1 MDLLNILRIAMRA
14 LARNKMRSSL
24 TMLGIIIGVGAVI
37 AMVGVGQGA
46 RQQVQDQIA
55 AMGSNVLFVGAGS
68 VNRGGQRTGFGGTK
82 TLVQGDLDAILR
94 EVPTIKGGAPNDG
107 TSAQI
112 VYENQNWST
121 RVNGTLP
128 SFFDVR
134 LWPVQKGT
142 EFSQDDVDQAANVIV
157 LGNTVA
163 TNLFGSTDPIGKTVR
178 VRDLP
183 FKVIGVLVSK
193 GYSSGGMGGDQDDV
207 AYMPITTLQKKL
219 TGNTWYQFIMFSAVS
234 KDASFAA
241 QQQIESL
248 LRDRHRIR
256 QGQDDDFFVR
266 NMADIADLQD
276 QSSAVFTYLLAA
288 IASVSLV
295 VGGIGI
301 MNIMLVSVTERTRE
315 IGIRMA
321 IGATEEDVQRQ
332 FLIEAVVLSVLG
344 GIIGILLGVG
354 SSFIITNVLGWAV
367 LISPWSIVAAV
378 LFSMAVGVFFGY
390 YPARKAARLDP
401 IEALRYE

>member
-1 MDLLNILRIAMRA
+1 MDLISILRIALRA
-14 LARNKMRSSL
+14 LSRNKMRSSL

-55 AMGSNVLFVGAGS
+55 AMGSNILFVGAGS

-82 TLVQGDLDAILR
+82 TLVQGDVDAILR
-94 EVPTIKGGAPNDG
+94 EVPTIKAIAPNDG
-107 TSAQI
+107 TSGQM

-121 RVNGTLP
+121 RVNGTTP
-128 SFFDVR
+128 AFFDVR

-142 EFSQDDVDQAANVIV
+142 IFSQEDVEQAANVVV
-157 LGNTVA
+157 LGTTVA
-163 TNLFGSTDPIGKTVR
+163 NNLFGTTDPIGKTVR
-178 VRDLP
+178 IRDLP
-183 FKVIGVLVSK
+183 FKVIGVLLSK

-207 AYMPITTLQKKL
+207 AYMPITTMQKKL
-219 TGNTWYQFIMFSAVS
+219 TGNTWYSFVMCSAVS

-241 QQQIESL
+241 QQQIEAL

-266 NMADIADLQD
+266 NMADVADLQD
-276 QSSAVFTYLLAA
+276 QSSAVFTYLLAS
-288 IASVSLV
+288 IASVSLL

-332 FLIEAVVLSVLG
+332 FLIEAMVLSMLG
-344 GIIGILLGVG
+344 GAIGIMLGVG

-367 LISPWSIVAAV
+367 LISPWAILAAA
-378 LFSMAVGVFFGY
+378 LFSMGVGIFFGY

>member
-1 MDLLNILRIAMRA
+1 MDILSILRIALRA
-14 LARNKMRSSL
+14 LSRNKMRSSL

-55 AMGSNVLFVGAGS
+55 AMGSNILFVGAGS
-68 VNRGGQRTGFGGTK
+68 VNKGGQRTGFGGTK
-82 TLVQGDLDAILR
+82 TLVQGDVDAILR
-94 EVPTIKGGAPNDG
+94 EVPTIKAIAPNDG
-107 TSAQI
+107 TSGQM

-121 RVNGTLP
+121 RVNGTTP
-128 SFFDVR
+128 AFFDVR

-142 EFSQDDVDQAANVIV
+142 IFSQDDVDQAANVVV
-157 LGNTVA
+157 LGTTVA
-163 TNLFGSTDPIGKTVR
+163 TNLFGTTDPVGKTVR
-178 VRDLP
+178 IRDLP
-183 FKVIGVLVSK
+183 FKVIGVLLSK

-207 AYMPITTLQKKL
+207 AYMPITTMQKKL
-219 TGNTWYQFIMFSAVS
+219 TGNTWYSFVMCSAIS

-241 QQQIESL
+241 QDQISAL

-256 QGQDDDFFVR
+256 PGQDDDFFVR

-276 QSSAVFTYLLAA
+276 QSSAVFTYLLAS
-288 IASVSLV
+288 IASVSLL

-332 FLIEAVVLSVLG
+332 FLIEAMVLSMLG
-344 GIIGILLGVG
+344 GAIGIMLGVG
-354 SSFIITNVLGWAV
+354 SSFLITNVLGWAV
-367 LISPWSIVAAV
+367 LISPWAILAAA